1 MEVESS
7 IYGAVFSHCIRRV
20 SMSKL
25 FSPVSLR
32 GLTLRNRTVVA
43 PMCQYSAQDGFANDW
58 HFVHLGR
65 FALGGFGLVM
75 LEATGVVPEGR
86 ISYADLGLW
95 KDEQIAPLARI
106 VDFLHGQGAAAGI
119 QLAHAGRKASTPLPW
134 RNGFDETEAEKTALH
149 FESWTPVAPSAEIH
163 AENKNFTT
171 PTALDKAGIRNVI
184 DAFVA
189 AAIRAEK
196 AGFDTIEIHAAHGY
210 LLNQFLS
217 PLANKRTDDYGGSRE
232 NRMRL
237 VLEVTEA
244 VRAVWP
250 AHKPLLVR
258 LSASDWH
265 PEGWQIEDSVVLAR
279 ELKARGVDAIDTS
292 SGGFEGA
299 AIPLGAGYQVPFAE
313 AIREGADIP
322 TMAVGLLGDA
332 AEAEAIIE
340 SGRADFI
347 ALARGALD
355 DPNWPVHARH
365 ELGVTDYDLWP
376 KQTNRV
382 RERDRSL
389 GLRAFTR

>member
-1 MEVESS
+1 MPCHPSGKTNQEL
-7 IYGAVFSHCIRRV
+7 

-25 FSPVSLR
+25 FSPATLR

-65 FALGGFGLVM
+65 FAIGGFGLVM
-75 LEATGVVPEGR
+75 LEATAVVPEGR

-95 KDEQIAPLARI
+95 KDEQVAPLKRI

-119 QLAHAGRKASTPLPW
+119 QLAHAGRKASTPVPW
-134 RNGFDETEAEKTALH
+134 RNGFDETEAEKAALH

-163 AENKNFTT
+163 AEGKNFTR
-171 PTALDKAGIRNVI
+171 PEALDEAGIRRVI

-189 AAIRAEK
+189 AARRAEQ

-217 PLANKRTDDYGGSRE
+217 PLANKRTDRYGGSRE

-237 VLEVTEA
+237 LLEVVDA
-244 VRAVWP
+244 VRPVWP
-250 AHKPLLVR
+250 VDKPLLVR
-258 LSASDWH
+258 LSVSDWH
-265 PEGWQIEDSVVLAR
+265 PDGWQVADSIALTR
-279 ELKARGVDAIDTS
+279 ELKARGVDAIDAS

-299 AIPLGAGYQVPFAE
+299 TVLAAADYQVPFA
-313 AIREGADIP
+313 AAVRKEGGLP
-322 TMAVGLLGDA
+322 SMAVGLLGDA
-332 AEAEAIIE
+332 RRAEEIIANGE
-340 SGRADFI
+340 ADFI

-365 ELGVTDYDLWP
+365 ELGASDYDLWP
-376 KQTNRV
+376 NQAKRV

-389 GLRAFTR
+389 GRRGWRAS